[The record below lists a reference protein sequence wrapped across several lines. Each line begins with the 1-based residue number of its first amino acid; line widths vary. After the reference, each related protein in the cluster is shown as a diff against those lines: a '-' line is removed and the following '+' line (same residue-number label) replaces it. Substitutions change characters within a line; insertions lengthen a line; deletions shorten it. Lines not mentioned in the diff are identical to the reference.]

1 MAGAGKVK
9 HMTKTVVPHSHEPT
23 HVLFT
28 EIMFT
33 AQRIVSTYKSVNM
46 LSVNCPLLMFQLVP
60 TIFRED
66 TLHDIKE
73 KDTLTA
79 YEMQTMLGKVKK
91 SIKTD
96 LKGLRQ

>member
-1 MAGAGKVK
+1 ML
-9 HMTKTVVPHSHEPT
+9 S
-23 HVLFT
+23 T
-28 EIMFT
+28 ELMFT
-33 AQRIVSTYKSVNM
+33 AQMIFSTYIRTNCDVF
-46 LSVNCPLLMFQLVP
+46 SVNCPLLMFRLVP
-60 TIFRED
+60 LYRED
-66 TLHDIKE
+66 TLHSDIKE

>member
-1 MAGAGKVK
+1 MAGADKVK
-9 HMTKTVVPHSHEPT
+9 HVTKPVVPHSHEPT

-33 AQRIVSTYKSVNM
+33 AQRIVSAYKTVNV
-46 LSVNCPLLMFQLVP
+46 LSVNCTLLICSNLCQL
-60 TIFRED
+60 FRED
-66 TLHDIKE
+66 SLHDIKE

>member
-1 MAGAGKVK
+1 M
-9 HMTKTVVPHSHEPT
+9 
-23 HVLFT
+23 LFT
-28 EIMFT
+28 DLMFT
-33 AQRIVSTYKSVNM
+33 AQRIVTTYKTVNVF
-46 LSVNCPLLMFQLVP
+46 SVNCPLLMHVP
-60 TIFRED
+60 TCANYRED
-66 TLHDIKE
+66 TLHDIME

>member
-1 MAGAGKVK
+1 M
-9 HMTKTVVPHSHEPT
+9 
-23 HVLFT
+23 LFT
-28 EIMFT
+28 ELMFT
-33 AQRIVSTYKSVNM
+33 AQRIVSTYKTVNM
-46 LSVNCPLLMFQLVP
+46 LSVNCPLPMVQLVP